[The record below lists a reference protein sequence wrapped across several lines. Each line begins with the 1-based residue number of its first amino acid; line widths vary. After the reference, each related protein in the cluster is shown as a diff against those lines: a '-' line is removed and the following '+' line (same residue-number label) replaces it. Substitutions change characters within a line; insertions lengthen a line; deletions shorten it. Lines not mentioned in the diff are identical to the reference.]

1 MSNVARQPKGIRE
14 GGQFADSK
22 NPEAD
27 VDLTSW
33 HRGSFWGD
41 VTNVQEGSRTPW
53 GTADYVSHP
62 APGIAIVGTPGH
74 GGIKLSPERNKA
86 IGTPL
91 RRSSGWYE
99 EDCEAHIVGLYHPEV
114 FTQSLTSETP
124 LEDALKMS
132 RDGVINWFPDE
143 YEKAFNTEL
152 PIGVSHV
159 RDSNEWHII
168 HANDEVAVS
177 ARGDWADDV
186 PEGMVAV
193 TVTRGGGRT
202 SEAWSKQ
209 REILVPKSDYG
220 NPEFRHPL
228 GKESGSFVVDPSK
241 NYVDVTP
248 APKPPKE
255 PAPRF
260 RDWDTSGLSEH
271 AKYRAERELGK
282 MYRFNSGPA
291 KSLADHI
298 ADGALV
304 GKGHQLARYRADG
317 RNKYALRFA
326 TEAEGEPGRDN
337 YFNVDVLQ
345 ATFDA
350 VQAPVTEHG

>member
-22 NPEAD
+22 NPEAS
-27 VDLTSW
+27 VDLAADVTN
-33 HRGSFWGD
+33 WGD

-74 GGIKLSPERNKA
+74 GGIKLSPERNRVIPTA
-86 IGTPL
+86 L
-91 RRSSGWYE
+91 RTSSGWYE
-99 EDCEAHIVGLYHPEV
+99 EDCEVNIVGLYHPEA
-114 FTQSLTSETP
+114 FQGEGRPLDDIREQS
-124 LEDALKMS
+124 
-132 RDGVINWFPDE
+132 RQGVVEWFPSG
-143 YEKAFNTEL
+143 YESAFGVTL
-152 PIGVSHV
+152 PIGASGVKD
-159 RDSNEWHII
+159 RTTWHEL

-177 ARGDWADDV
+177 ASGDWADDV
-186 PEGMVAV
+186 PEGMTVV
-193 TVTRGGGRT
+193 TVRRGGNRT
-202 SEAWSKQ
+202 EEDRAAQ